1 MANVP
6 MTRAVRILIISC
18 VSLFLIQLI
27 GDTFFGTQIRETLG
41 LVPSK
46 FFDRGAVWQIIT
58 YMFMHADLFHILFNM
73 LILWM
78 IGSEL
83 EAGWGTKEFVK
94 FYFICGISAALF
106 YLIVQVFF
114 RGTAVNNIPMVGS
127 SGAIYGLLVAYGII
141 FSDRQ
146 MLFMMVF
153 PMKAK
158 HFVFILAGIEFIS
171 TVFYAQSGIANAAHL
186 GGMIVGFSYLLIKA
200 YFKIRKR
207 QKDIPPQKRRK
218 IRTSHLKLIV
228 NNDELFKEFDTEDDD
243 DDSQDDKPTV
253 H

>member
-1 MANVP
+1 MPTVQT
-6 MTRAVRILIISC
+6 TRAVKFLMISC

-27 GDTFFGTQIRETLG
+27 GDTFFGTQIKETLG
-41 LVPSK
+41 LVPSR
-46 FFDRGAVWQIIT
+46 FFERGSVWQIFT

-94 FYFICGISAALF
+94 FYFICGVAAGLF
-106 YLIVQVFF
+106 YLMVQAFF
-114 RGTAVNNIPMVGS
+114 RGTAINHVPMVGS

-141 FSDRQ
+141 YSERQ

-171 TVFYAQSGIANAAHL
+171 TVFYTNSGIANAAHL
-186 GGMIVGFSYLLIKA
+186 GGMIVGFTYLLLKA
-200 YFKIRKR
+200 YFRIRKK
-207 QKDIPPQKRRK
+207 QKGLPPQKRRK
-218 IRTSHLKLIV
+218 LRTSHLKLIV
-228 NNDELFKEFDTEDDD
+228 NNNEIFKEFDDDD
-243 DDSQDDKPTV
+243 DESQDDEPTI